1 MKSYIIYCGY
11 QILGEQA
18 DWSEHVSARNEL
30 EALKAG
36 KQSILA
42 QSVRRPDEY
51 GVNVAQADNPEHVI
65 IGMDYIG

>member
-18 DWSEHVSARNEL
+18 DWSEQVSAHNEQ
-30 EALKAG
+30 EALRAG
-36 KQSILA
+36 KRSILA
-42 QSVRRPDEY
+42 QAVRRSDEY
-51 GVNVAQADNPEHVI
+51 IVNVALADSPEHVL